1 MKSTDKIKILGKEI
15 IDLLVEKNGKYGD
28 SALNPINIF
37 SDGDAVNSLCARID
51 DKLSRIRNNGIN
63 VDTEDTVKDLCGY
76 LILLLLARDKEK
88 EIFKPNRKEVYDSN
102 GHKVDTWVTDSTYS
116 IALCLLKLFQAILL
130 EFPRISFLS
139 TLSLYSFLI
148 EFSCGFP
155 FSGLFIFIF

>member
-76 LILLLLARDKEK
+76 LILLLLARDKG
-88 EIFKPNRKEVYDSN
+88 I
-102 GHKVDTWVTDSTYS
+102 
-116 IALCLLKLFQAILL
+116 
-130 EFPRISFLS
+130 
-139 TLSLYSFLI
+139 
-148 EFSCGFP
+148 
-155 FSGLFIFIF
+155 

>member
-76 LILLLLARDKEK
+76 LILLLLARDKKK
-88 EIFKPNRKEVYDSN
+88 ETYKPNRKEVYDSN
-102 GHKVDTWVTDSTYS
+102 GHKLDTWVTNT
-116 IALCLLKLFQAILL
+116 
-130 EFPRISFLS
+130 
-139 TLSLYSFLI
+139 TH
-148 EFSCGFP
+148 
-155 FSGLFIFIF
+155 

>member
-63 VDTEDTVKDLCGY
+63 VDTEDTVKDL
-76 LILLLLARDKEK
+76 IDHFIQLL
-88 EIFKPNRKEVYDSN
+88 F
-102 GHKVDTWVTDSTYS
+102 
-116 IALCLLKLFQAILL
+116 LFPMKI
-130 EFPRISFLS
+130 
-139 TLSLYSFLI
+139 
-148 EFSCGFP
+148 
-155 FSGLFIFIF
+155 

>member
-76 LILLLLARDKEK
+76 LILLLLARDKGKEK
-88 EIFKPNRKEVYDSN
+88 FKPNHEEVYDSN
-102 GHKVDTWVTDSTYS
+102 GHKVDTWVTDTTY
-116 IALCLLKLFQAILL
+116 
-130 EFPRISFLS
+130 
-139 TLSLYSFLI
+139 
-148 EFSCGFP
+148 
-155 FSGLFIFIF
+155 

>member
-37 SDGDAVNSLCARID
+37 SDGDAVKSLCARID

-88 EIFKPNRKEVYDSN
+88 ETYKPNGKEVYDSN
-102 GHKVDTWVTDSTYS
+102 GHKVDTWITDTTY
-116 IALCLLKLFQAILL
+116 
-130 EFPRISFLS
+130 
-139 TLSLYSFLI
+139 
-148 EFSCGFP
+148 
-155 FSGLFIFIF
+155 